1 MAMALVIVTLGVL
14 VFLAVHLL
22 PMTPPWREALV
33 GRLGRRPY
41 EAGFALL
48 SLAGLIGAIWAYR
61 YTPHEPLWP
70 SPPAARALTVLL
82 MLVAVLA
89 FALAKAPWG
98 RRIVRHPMLWGIGLW
113 GVAHLLSNGDLAGL
127 VLFGGMAVFGFL
139 WQGLTDRRDAE
150 ADPEGFAEI
159 RRTTSLVPFA
169 RWGARSDPVT
179 LRPLLIGVVVYV
191 VLILLHPWLFGAPVM
206 M

>member
-1 MAMALVIVTLGVL
+1 
-14 VFLAVHLL
+14 
-22 PMTPPWREALV
+22 
-33 GRLGRRPY
+33 
-41 EAGFALL
+41 
-48 SLAGLIGAIWAYR
+48 
-61 YTPHEPLWP
+61 
-70 SPPAARALTVLL
+70 
-82 MLVAVLA
+82 VLA

-150 ADPEGFAEI
+150 VAPEGFAEI

>member
-1 MAMALVIVTLGVL
+1 MALTIVTLGVL
-14 VFLAVHLL
+14 VFLAIHLV
-22 PMTPPWREALV
+22 PVTPAWRLALV
-33 GRLGRRPY
+33 GRLGEATY
-41 EAGFALL
+41 KAGFALL
-48 SLAGLIGAIWAYR
+48 SLASLIGAIWAYR
-61 YTPHEPLWP
+61 YTPHVALWP
-70 SPPAARALTVLL
+70 SPPALRVLTMVL
-82 MLVAVLA
+82 MLAAVLG

-98 RRIVRHPMLWGIGLW
+98 KRIVRHPMLWGIGLW
-113 GVAHLLSNGDLAGL
+113 AIAHLLSNGDSAGL

-150 ADPEGFAEI
+150 VDPQGFEEI

-179 LRPLLIGVVVYV
+179 VRPLLIGVVVYV